1 MRRAKPQTRERW
13 VVVPTKDD
21 TPNFKYYFSDEG
33 ILKSEHK
40 VTGLERILKGSTDQY
55 GFQKLNLKLIEGK
68 RQSFYVHRLV
78 AEEFLT
84 LPEDESR
91 KYIIHIDGN
100 KKNNY
105 YKNLKWVNR
114 DELTKYHRKREVYN
128 SVTAKGI
135 KRYKLNETKV
145 KLIKERLAAGRTKK
159 EIIARDFD
167 ISLAHLIRI
176 EKGQYWAH
184 VKVKAKK

>member
-13 VVVPTKDD
+13 VLVPTKDD
-21 TPNFKYYFSDEG
+21 TPNFTYYFSDEG

-40 VTGLERILKGSTDQY
+40 VTGQERILKGSTDQY
-55 GFQKLNLKLIEGK
+55 GFLKLNLKLIEGK

-78 AEEFLT
+78 AEEFLSPPT
-84 LPEDESR
+84 DESK
-91 KYIIHIDGN
+91 KYIIHVDGN

-105 YKNLKWVNR
+105 FKNLRWVDR
-114 DELTKYHRKREVYN
+114 DELTSYHRTREVYN

-135 KRYKLNETKV
+135 KRYKLNESKV
-145 KLIKERLAAGRTKK
+145 RLIKQRLAAGRTKK

-176 EKGQYWAH
+176 EKGQYCAH
-184 VKVKAKK
+184 VKLEE